1 MDKGAARYFTSVIH
15 EFTQAIGKENF
26 YLIGEITGGR
36 QNAFTTL
43 EETGMNAAL
52 GIDDIPS
59 KIEETV
65 KGYADPIGY
74 FNLFR
79 NSELVQKESHV
90 WFRDKVVTLFD
101 DHDQVRKGE
110 KKARFCAYSN
120 DWQKLVVN
128 AMAFNVLTM
137 GIPCIYYGTEQC
149 FDGEGGSDRY
159 IREAMFGGE
168 FGAFRSKNR
177 HFFNEQTPAY
187 KEISKISKIR
197 KQELALRRGR
207 QYLRQISGNGI
218 DFGFPQK
225 IGDRML
231 SVLPWSRI
239 FSDTEIL
246 CAINTD
252 PNNSRSAWVVIDK
265 DLHKIGDFLTCLY
278 SSDPGQT
285 GSKIEVTEKYN
296 DCSLVDSSC
305 SRMCDIQV
313 GSQVLEVRGVRKG
326 SSPPL
331 HPRTGKIVKLSFV
344 CIPECPEQEILRQNC
359 SFHIFTSV
367 SNAKDLFQNILI
379 FQTQKIF
386 LMVRTSPIVDRIFLS
401 HRDDLS

>member
-1 MDKGAARYFTSVIH
+1 
-15 EFTQAIGKENF
+15 
-26 YLIGEITGGR
+26 
-36 QNAFTTL
+36 
-43 EETGMNAAL
+43 MNAAL

-252 PNNSRSAWVVIDK
+252 PNNSRSAWAVIDK

-285 GSKIEVTEKYN
+285 GSKIEVTEKN
-296 DCSLVDSSC
+296 T
-305 SRMCDIQV
+305 MTA
-313 GSQVLEVRGVRKG
+313 VLLTVPAAGCV
-326 SSPPL
+326 
-331 HPRTGKIVKLSFV
+331 
-344 CIPECPEQEILRQNC
+344 
-359 SFHIFTSV
+359 IF
-367 SNAKDLFQNILI
+367 K
-379 FQTQKIF
+379 
-386 LMVRTSPIVDRIFLS
+386 
-401 HRDDLS
+401 